1 MDYEFVK
8 GQFTEAQ
15 LEAAIIEIFQQQDY
29 IYVHGEKIHRQYE
42 DILLEEDFVPSYRG
56 GIPGRPSEI
65 RNTGRS
71 QSVGPH
77 PSVSTL

>member
-15 LEAAIIEIFQQQDY
+15 LEAAIIEIFRQQDY

-42 DILLEEDFVPSYRG
+42 EILLEDLGNPEFRAQGATEKQREQLETIVRSLEARG
-56 GIPGRPSEI
+56 Y
-65 RNTGRS
+65 
-71 QSVGPH
+71 
-77 PSVSTL
+77 

>member
-42 DILLEEDFVPSYRG
+42 DILL
-56 GIPGRPSEI
+56 
-65 RNTGRS
+65 
-71 QSVGPH
+71 
-77 PSVSTL
+77 

>member
-29 IYVHGEKIHRQYE
+29 IYVHGEKIHRSMK
-42 DILLEEDFVPSYRG
+42 ISCWKRICVPSYRG
-56 GIPGRPSEI
+56 GMPMKA
-65 RNTGRS
+65 
-71 QSVGPH
+71 
-77 PSVSTL
+77 